1 MLFSLW
7 GVSARQMICLY
18 PEAESCREIGQS
30 FEKCLRRGKHAKN
43 FEYFEWIFKQLLH
56 LYDVKNYADLGGY
69 WLTINDSSSVTKE
82 RIETYQWIPIRPI
95 KKSLIPS
102 TDVIPLNMI
111 LKMTRTE
118 QVVKTTV
125 TANNSPIR
133 DPPTYW
139 IIILLTIFMYPFL
152 VS

>member
-1 MLFSLW
+1 MLSTLW
-7 GVSARQMICLY
+7 GVSAKQMICLY
-18 PEAESCREIGQS
+18 PETESCREVGQS
-30 FEKCLRRGKHAKN
+30 FEKNLRRGKHAKN
-43 FEYFEWIFKQLLH
+43 LEYFEWIFKQLLNS
-56 LYDVKNYADLGGY
+56 YDVKNYADLGGY
-69 WLTINDSSSVTKE
+69 WLTINNSSSVKNE
-82 RIETYQWIPIRPI
+82 RIETYQWIPIRSI

-102 TDVIPLNMI
+102 TDVIPLNLI

-125 TANNSPIR
+125 TANNSPVR

-139 IIILLTIFMYPFL
+139 IIVLLTIFMNPFL